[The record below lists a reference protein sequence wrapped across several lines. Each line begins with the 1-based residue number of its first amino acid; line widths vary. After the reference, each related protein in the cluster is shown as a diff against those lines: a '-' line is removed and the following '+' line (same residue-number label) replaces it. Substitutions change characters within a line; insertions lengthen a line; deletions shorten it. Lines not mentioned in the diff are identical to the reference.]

1 MIYLDSA
8 ATSLWHPKEAE
19 ERMIQALRGC
29 GNAGRGAHDATL
41 DAGRIVFET
50 RMRLAELFHAESPE
64 RIAFTCNDTEALN
77 TAIFGLFGPGDHVIT
92 TVCEHN
98 SVLRPLYALEKQGLE
113 LSVIPADVSGRID
126 YDQMEAAVRKNTKA
140 FVVTHASNLTGN
152 ITDLARVC
160 EIAEHHSLLL
170 IVDAAQGIEAQTL
183 ANVYL
188 ALDNNLEIL
197 PVINKIDLPSANPK
211 WAKQEIE
218 DIIGIPAEDAPEISA
233 KNGIN
238 IEEVLERIITDIPA
252 PTGDV
257 NAPLK
262 ALVFDS
268 VYDQYRGVIVLMRV
282 FDGSIRKGSRVKM
295 MATGKEFDVVEVGIF
310 GPGRFLPVDELS
322 AGMVGYFTASIKT
335 VSDTRVGDTVTLAE
349 NPTAEALPGYKKVN
363 PMVYCGIFPVD
374 GAKYPD
380 LRDALEKL
388 QLNDAALFFEPE
400 TSVALGF
407 GFRCG
412 FLGLLHLEII
422 QERLEREYNLDLVTT
437 APSVIYKVYLTD
449 GTSFDLSNP
458 SNMPDPARIEKMEEP
473 IVKAEIMLPKDYVG
487 PIMEL
492 CQQRRGEY
500 ISMEYLDSSRVML
513 TYHMPLNEIIYDFFD
528 VLKSRSRGYASFDYS
543 LLGYQES
550 ELVKLDILV
559 NREPVDALSFIVHK
573 DSATERGRKMCE
585 KLKKEIPRHLFEIPI
600 QAAIGSKIIARE
612 TISAMRKDVLAKCY
626 GGDISRK
633 KKLLEKQ
640 KEGKKRMRQIGS
652 VEVPQK
658 AFMSVLKLDEE

>member
-1 MIYLDSA
+1 MSQDKQKHIRNFCIVAHIDHGKSTLADRLIQKTGLLTDREMQEQVLDNMD
-8 ATSLWHPKEAE
+8 L
-19 ERMIQALRGC
+19 ERERG
-29 GNAGRGAHDATL
+29 
-41 DAGRIVFET
+41 
-50 RMRLAELFHAESPE
+50 
-64 RIAFTCNDTEALN
+64 
-77 TAIFGLFGPGDHVIT
+77 IT
-92 TVCEHN
+92 IK
-98 SVLRPLYALEKQGLE
+98 SQ
-113 LSVIPADVSGRID
+113 
-126 YDQMEAAVRKNTKA
+126 AVRLIYRA
-140 FVVTHASNLTGN
+140 QDGEEYQFNLIDTPGHVDFN
-152 ITDLARVC
+152 YEVSRSLAAC
-160 EIAEHHSLLL
+160 EGAVL

-233 KNGIN
+233 TNGIN

-252 PTGDV
+252 PAGDV